1 MKRIES
7 NELKYSDFLIG
18 QKIVCTNL
26 EDEIIDYW
34 DQHLT
39 IGKTYI
45 VDDVDFHFPESVAVK
60 TDHSGVMFVRCKF
73 FKENLKE
80 IRKRKLAKIAKKSER

>member
-1 MKRIES
+1 MKEAK
-7 NELKYSDFLIG
+7 ELNYSDFLIG

-26 EDEIIDYW
+26 EDDSDFW
-34 DQHLT
+34 NQHLT
-39 IGKTYI
+39 IGKTYT
-45 VDDVDFHFPESVAVK
+45 VDDVDFHFPDSVVVR
-60 TDHSGVMFVRCKF
+60 TDAGGGMFVRCKF